1 MSTAIQNFQ
10 ATYAFMERN
19 VNLVKRYWAWELVW
33 MTYSIANS
41 LSVSFIGLGME
52 ALSGEQANVNG
63 RYLVLYLV
71 IGTLVWRYLTTVF
84 YWITEVISI
93 ERWEGTIEY
102 TLMAPVRRVVHMAG
116 QTIFAVVYGLFFT
129 GVILVVTVMIF
140 DLDLTQ
146 ANLAGGLAMLIAGS
160 FSFIGISIMVSVLPL
175 LFPERGAQMTHIVIA
190 ILLLVSG
197 VYYPIEVLPTVLQK
211 LGVVSPATY
220 VLTGVREALLEGKPL
235 DHLWQYIWPVLIM
248 GLVLIP
254 AGLWVFNLAER
265 YAKRTGKLARN
276 G

>member
-1 MSTAIQNFQ
+1 
-10 ATYAFMERN
+10 
-19 VNLVKRYWAWELVW
+19 
-33 MTYSIANS
+33 
-41 LSVSFIGLGME
+41 
-52 ALSGEQANVNG
+52 
-63 RYLVLYLV
+63 
-71 IGTLVWRYLTTVF
+71 
-84 YWITEVISI
+84 
-93 ERWEGTIEY
+93 
-102 TLMAPVRRVVHMAG
+102 
-116 QTIFAVVYGLFFT
+116 
-129 GVILVVTVMIF
+129 
-140 DLDLTQ
+140 
-146 ANLAGGLAMLIAGS
+146 
-160 FSFIGISIMVSVLPL
+160 MVSVLPL